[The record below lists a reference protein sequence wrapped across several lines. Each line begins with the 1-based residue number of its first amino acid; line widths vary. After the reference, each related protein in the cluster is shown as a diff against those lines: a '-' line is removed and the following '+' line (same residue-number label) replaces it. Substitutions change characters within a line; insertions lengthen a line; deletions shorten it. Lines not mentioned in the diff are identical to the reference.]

1 MKKVKSMG
9 GKMGKA
15 HKGAGMTKK
24 SGGFG
29 AKMGKRKVGNG
40 PEGPTTAFKSMFK

>member
-1 MKKVKSMG
+1 MKKEKSMG
-9 GKMGKA
+9 GKMGKT

-29 AKMGKRKVGNG
+29 AKMGKHKPGKG
-40 PEGPTTAFKSMFK
+40 PEGPHMGMKGAV